1 MLSVLLSILLDDIL
15 PILLVA
21 AVGFALARVLRT
33 DAKTLSRVTFYA
45 LSPCL
50 IFNLITTTK
59 LSGMEMGQMALFA
72 LTLVLGIGLLAWL
85 VSLPLHLP
93 QEVRSGLL
101 LTVMF
106 SNAGNLG
113 LPMVMFAFGQDAL
126 ARATIFFVVTSSL
139 SYSLGVF
146 IACNG
151 RRGLWGSFRS
161 MLTVPSVY
169 AVVLAGL
176 VMITGAALPA
186 PVMRTVGLLSDAA
199 LPCMILVLG
208 AQLERTRR
216 IERLPLVG
224 LATTLKLVVTPLLA
238 LVLAGVFGL
247 QGYSRQAGL
256 SQSGTPTAVT
266 TTIMAMEYDA
276 APGFVTSVVTFC
288 TVLSPLTLTVIIAL
302 LQR

>member
-1 MLSVLLSILLDDIL
+1 MLPVLLSILVDDIL
-15 PILLVA
+15 PILAIA
-21 AVGFALARVLRT
+21 AIGFLLARILHT

-50 IFNLITTTK
+50 IFDLLTTTRV
-59 LSGMEMGQMALFA
+59 SGLEMGQMALFA
-72 LTLVLGIGLLAWL
+72 LALVLGIGLIAWA
-85 VSLPLHLP
+85 VSLPLRLP
-93 QEVRSGLL
+93 QDVRSGLL

-113 LPMVMFAFGQDAL
+113 LPMVLFAFGQDAL

-139 SYSLGVF
+139 SYSLGIF

-151 RRGLWGSFRS
+151 RRGLWGSLRS

-169 AVVLAGL
+169 AVVAAGL
-176 VMITGAALPA
+176 VLMTGVSVPA
-186 PVMRTVGLLSDAA
+186 PVARTVGLLSDAA

-216 IERLPLVG
+216 IERLPLVS
-224 LATTLKLVVTPLLA
+224 LATTLKLVVAPLLA

-247 QGYSRQAGL
+247 EGVSRQAGL

-266 TTIMAMEYDA
+266 TTILAMEYDA
-276 APGFVTSVVTFC
+276 APAFVTSVVTFC
-288 TVLSPLTLTVIIAL
+288 TVLSPVTLTVLIAL
-302 LQR
+302 LHR